1 MTSVKGWG
9 VVAGAAAFVASAVA
23 VPVVLA
29 SGDEDGDGRSGA
41 PAAVDGP
48 LALGDLPTGA
58 EPRQGHLAGA
68 ELRKGA
74 ERVTFALESGDEVA
88 ELVALTDGYLLTT
101 TPDEMGKARVRA
113 LGADGSVAR
122 EWSTEMDSLESGLVA
137 SADGGLGA
145 FVSGGKVVVVQDGG
159 RTVTELTAPESDL
172 ALPVTAVSVSGTDCA
187 GTGADCVVLVKRWEP
202 IGDGG
207 PSGSTWIARPS
218 RAPVMADRGI
228 DDVDAVSA
236 NGLTAGTTEVIEDG
250 DGSCAGVAD
259 PHGSVLWTT
268 CKDRLIAFS
277 PDSSLVLAGTS
288 ASSGS
293 GDHELTVLDART
305 GEERL
310 RLETADEV
318 GIFEMVWEDDDHL
331 LAVVSDWEEDPDTG
345 DHVDNRWAVL
355 RIGLDG
361 SREYAVEPV
370 PGDVGDYDG
379 PLDLPQG

>member
-1 MTSVKGWG
+1 
-9 VVAGAAAFVASAVA
+9 
-23 VPVVLA
+23 
-29 SGDEDGDGRSGA
+29 
-41 PAAVDGP
+41 
-48 LALGDLPTGA
+48 
-58 EPRQGHLAGA
+58 
-68 ELRKGA
+68 
-74 ERVTFALESGDEVA
+74 
-88 ELVALTDGYLLTT
+88 
-101 TPDEMGKARVRA
+101 
-113 LGADGSVAR
+113 
-122 EWSTEMDSLESGLVA
+122 MD
-137 SADGGLGA
+137 
-145 FVSGGKVVVVQDGG
+145 
-159 RTVTELTAPESDL
+159 
-172 ALPVTAVSVSGTDCA
+172 
-187 GTGADCVVLVKRWEP
+187 
-202 IGDGG
+202 
-207 PSGSTWIARPS
+207 
-218 RAPVMADRGI
+218 
-228 DDVDAVSA
+228 
-236 NGLTAGTTEVIEDG
+236 
-250 DGSCAGVAD
+250 
-259 PHGSVLWTT
+259 H

-370 PGDVGDYDG
+370 PGEVGDYDG